1 MKKFPIKYLE
11 ENLVFGQDPENVW
24 AYYEWQP
31 YNYSC
36 ISEDKA
42 AVIFRGISQMLSRC
56 GVNRMHFLMLT
67 LEESL
72 HETFARSK
80 AQVKGAFKK
89 AACDYLDRQEAYLE
103 AQSGGR
109 ELSVK
114 FYVGFRLSGAVYE
127 SEERKGIREQIGLA
141 LSDFFRS
148 VNEGLG
154 DYTKVSVKE
163 IERYLRMEKLLRG
176 RITKLFKM
184 RRAEPRDIAYILQH
198 INGGK
203 QLYETY
209 DFHPDLV
216 ISEDERRIKT
226 YDVLRLADAKIEES
240 ERKLKLITEE
250 GEEQVSY
257 LAFSEMTGKNE
268 FPYNSEI
275 LYYMQED
282 IRFPADV
289 SIQIERLENKEG
301 LSKVRSKKAEL
312 DDLDESAFS
321 AGSKSSNFLYEAV
334 EDTEV
339 LEARLEK
346 TKESIYKLSYLV
358 RVAGETEE
366 ELKKRVMS
374 VKDVYAGFNMVLECP
389 LCDQAGLHEEFY
401 PSASRYLNDYVQ
413 YVTSDF
419 VAGLGFAATQKLGE
433 KDGIYTG
440 RSLAT
445 GAPVFLKPW
454 IAAQG
459 VSGSV
464 TNALASAYI
473 GSLGGGKSLAVNLHT
488 LWTVLFG
495 GMGIVIDPKGERRVW
510 KEHFGFLG
518 EHLNLI
524 DVYPKEENRGMFDP
538 FYIMTEKEDA
548 KHLALNLLC
557 MMTGITIRDGERF
570 PVLSAHVEKVSN
582 YTDKPK
588 GMLCIIE
595 ELRNTDTEISNAI
608 AAHIESFKDL
618 SISVLLFGDGRQE
631 KTLDVSRMLNVILV
645 QELMLPE
652 SGKPFEQYSISEL
665 LSVVILMVVSMY
677 TLRFIHQSRE
687 IFKAVVLD
695 ESWSWLQVS
704 EGKEIANRLVREGRA
719 MNAAIAF
726 ATQNCDDLLDEKMKN
741 NIGMKFAFRS
751 TDPEEIRKTLL
762 FMGLEYTEAN
772 VELLRGLENG
782 ECLYCDIYG
791 VCGVIYIDYVF
802 EEFLRAFDT
811 RPPMNRI
818 AG

>member
-11 ENLVFGQDPENVW
+11 ENLVFGREAGNVW

-42 AVIFRGISQMLSRC
+42 TAVFRGISQMLSRC

-67 LEESL
+67 LEENL

-80 AQVKGAFKK
+80 AQVKGEFTETARE
-89 AACDYLDRQEAYLE
+89 YLDQQEQYLM

-114 FYVGFRLSGAVYE
+114 FYVGFRLSGAVYG
-127 SEERKGIREQIGLA
+127 SEEKKGLREQAVLA
-141 LSDFFRS
+141 LTDFLAS

-154 DYTKVSVKE
+154 DYAKVSGRE
-163 IERYLRMEKLLRG
+163 TERYLRMEKLLRG
-176 RITKLFKM
+176 RVTKMFKM
-184 RRAEPRDIAYILQH
+184 RRAEPRDIAYILHH

-203 QLYETY
+203 ELYEMY
-209 DFHPDLV
+209 GFYPDLV
-216 ISEDERRIKT
+216 VSGDERKIKT
-226 YDVLRLADAKIEES
+226 YDVIRLADAKIEEYDRHLS
-240 ERKLKLITEE
+240 LVTEE

-289 SIQIERLENKEG
+289 SIQIERLDNKEG
-301 LSKVRSKKAEL
+301 LSKVRGKKAEL

-321 AGSKSSNFLYEAV
+321 AGSKSSHFLYEAV
-334 EDTEV
+334 EDTEM

-358 RVAGETEE
+358 RVAGETKE
-366 ELKKRVMS
+366 ELQKRVIA

-495 GMGIVIDPKGERRVW
+495 GMGIVIDPKGERKVW
-510 KEHFGFLG
+510 KDYFGFLG

-548 KHLALNLLC
+548 RHLSLNLLC

-588 GMLCIIE
+588 GMLCVIE

-618 SISVLLFGDGRQE
+618 SISVLLFGDGRQK

-652 SGKPFEQYSISEL
+652 SGKSFEQYSISEL

-687 IFKAVVLD
+687 TFKIVVLD

-704 EGKEIANRLVREGRA
+704 EGKEIANRLVREGHA
-719 MNAAIAF
+719 MNAGIAF

-751 TDPEEIRKTLL
+751 TDPEEIRKTLQ
-762 FMGLEYTEAN
+762 FMGLEHTEQN

-791 VCGVIYIDYVF
+791 VCGVVYIDYVF
-802 EEFLRAFDT
+802 ETFLRAFDT
-811 RPPMNRI
+811 RPPMNQT
-818 AG
+818 GG